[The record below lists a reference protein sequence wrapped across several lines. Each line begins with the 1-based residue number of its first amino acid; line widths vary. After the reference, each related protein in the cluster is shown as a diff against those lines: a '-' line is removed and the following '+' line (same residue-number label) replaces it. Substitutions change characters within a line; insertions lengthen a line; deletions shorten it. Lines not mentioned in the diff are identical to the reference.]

1 MNDAGFQARI
11 AQVRQS
17 LKRGDHIRALAVA
30 DQLVADVGD
39 HPLLRAMRAEAL
51 LGSEN
56 GEEALAEARLAVEL
70 DPNSDYAHRVLGLAA
85 WRQERRTLAQESLE
99 RAVELSGRRPELLAE
114 YAWFMAIERGPRLAE
129 AAARRAIDTDAEM
142 STAWAALGLAQYKLR
157 HRDEAEVS
165 LRRALELNPKD
176 LYAQGAMI
184 MLLQDR
190 RLDNQVEVLADLV
203 GETPGTEEFVAS
215 IRDEAKRRRIAR
227 MLVERNAMPEPKAE
241 ESPRRWAAWTVA
253 LALIVTGICLFFEPG
268 LPLMLMICVV
278 LPLTILWYMRRVF
291 E

>member
-1 MNDAGFQARI
+1 
-11 AQVRQS
+11 
-17 LKRGDHIRALAVA
+17 
-30 DQLVADVGD
+30 
-39 HPLLRAMRAEAL
+39 MRAEAL

-190 RLDNQVEVLADLV
+190 RLDNQAEVLADLV

-227 MLVERNAMPEPKAE
+227 MLVERNALPEPTAE
-241 ESPRRWAAWTVA
+241 ESPRRWAAWTVG